1 MEKIKNIVLTVA
13 EKLEWL
19 PPLAV
24 RLAVGYVFM
33 RTGWGKL
40 HNLDSVINFFKELG
54 IASPEIQA
62 PIVASLEFGCGIL
75 IIAGLGTRL
84 AAIPLACIMAVAIW
98 TAKRAELEGFMD
110 LFQLSEFLFMLLF
123 AWLFTAGPGS
133 VSVDRL
139 ICKECAGV
147 DEPNKQ

>member
-1 MEKIKNIVLTVA
+1 MEKIKNIVLMVA
-13 EKLEWL
+13 GKLQWL

-40 HNLDSVINFFKELG
+40 HNMDSVINFFRELG
-54 IASPEIQA
+54 ITSPEIQA

-75 IIAGLGTRL
+75 LIAGLGTRL
-84 AAIPLACIMAVAIW
+84 AAIPLACIMAVAIL

-110 LFQLSEFLFMLLF
+110 LFQLSEFLFILLF
-123 AWLFTAGPGS
+123 AWLFTAGPGA

-139 ICKECAGV
+139 FCKECAGV
-147 DEPNKQ
+147 VCKPKE